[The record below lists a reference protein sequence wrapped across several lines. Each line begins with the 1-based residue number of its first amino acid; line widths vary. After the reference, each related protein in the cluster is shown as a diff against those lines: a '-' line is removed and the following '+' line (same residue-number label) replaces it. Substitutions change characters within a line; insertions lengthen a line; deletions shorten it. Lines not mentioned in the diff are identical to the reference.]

1 MGEALHVL
9 IPLPVPASVYGLV
22 IMLIALGTHIIR
34 LEQVKEAA
42 EFLIEIMPVM
52 FIPAGVGLLTAWG
65 ILKPVCVPIILITV
79 ITTVVVMI
87 VTGRVTQ
94 AVIRMDR
101 KKRTEKIMTQF
112 MSNSLFF
119 GAAISLIAYEAGLLL
134 KRKFKMAIFN
144 PLLIAIIAVIAVL
157 CLLHIDYDT
166 YNQSGQYISYLLTP
180 ATVCLAVP
188 LYQQMELLK
197 KNLKAV
203 IIGIVSGVLASLV
216 SVLIL
221 AKLFSLSHEQYVTLL
236 PKSITTA
243 IGMGVS
249 EELGGIVTITVAV
262 IIITGVLGNMLAE
275 TVIKLARIE
284 EPIAKGLALGTSAH
298 AIGTAKAME
307 LGEIEGAMSSLA
319 IAVAGLLTVVGA
331 SVFAQFM

>member
-1 MGEALHVL
+1 
-9 IPLPVPASVYGLV
+9 
-22 IMLIALGTHIIR
+22 
-34 LEQVKEAA
+34 
-42 EFLIEIMPVM
+42 
-52 FIPAGVGLLTAWG
+52 
-65 ILKPVCVPIILITV
+65 
-79 ITTVVVMI
+79 
-87 VTGRVTQ
+87 
-94 AVIRMDR
+94 
-101 KKRTEKIMTQF
+101 MTQF

-203 IIGIVSGVLASLV
+203 VIGIVSGVLASLV

-221 AKLFSLSHEQYVTLL
+221 AKLFRLSHEQYVTLL

-262 IIITGVLGNMLAE
+262 IIITWKYGRRDSDQTGTYRRTNCQRTCAWNFLTCHWYCKGNGTWRDRRCHEQPCYCGCRFAYSCRSICVC
-275 TVIKLARIE
+275 TVYVK
-284 EPIAKGLALGTSAH
+284 
-298 AIGTAKAME
+298 
-307 LGEIEGAMSSLA
+307 
-319 IAVAGLLTVVGA
+319 
-331 SVFAQFM
+331 